1 MAGFS
6 SGVMGAMTLV
16 GNVTGALIGFFFPV
30 SVKNTV
36 YDHNKTVILVTVN
49 DKLK

>member
-1 MAGFS
+1 MTGFS

-30 SVKNTV
+30 S
-36 YDHNKTVILVTVN
+36 NKSC
-49 DKLK
+49 

>member
-1 MAGFS
+1 MIITGFS

-30 SVKNTV
+30 SIYFAQLINQS
-36 YDHNKTVILVTVN
+36 
-49 DKLK
+49 